1 MPRDFVIQ
9 DWHLDAYD
17 GDQAPVHV
25 HHAGQEAFIC
35 IDGDL
40 EVVVDGV
47 RTTVA
52 PGGFVLVPPGAQH
65 TFASRRGGHVIAVM
79 SAEIA
84 ELIEALHAELTD
96 EERAAQWDRHRSSL
110 AGS

>member
-1 MPRDFVIQ
+1 MPPDFVIQ
-9 DWHLDAYD
+9 DWHLDASD

-35 IDGDL
+35 IEGDL

-52 PGGFVLVPPGAQH
+52 PGGFVLVPPGAPH

-96 EERAAQWDRHRSSL
+96 EERAAQWDRYRSSL

>member
-1 MPRDFVIQ
+1 MRPDFVIQ
-9 DWHLDAYD
+9 DWQLDAYD

-35 IDGDL
+35 IEGDL

-52 PGGFVLVPPGAQH
+52 PGGFVLVPPGTQH
-65 TFASRRGGHVIAVM
+65 TFASSRGGHVIAVM
-79 SAEIA
+79 STEIA
-84 ELIEALHAELTD
+84 ELIEGLHAELTD
-96 EERAAQWDRHRSSL
+96 EERAALWDRHRSSL
-110 AGS
+110 VGS